1 MGAGFLPVPARAEQ
15 VVVVG
20 VNVANSSLT
29 LGSARAHA
37 GSSLRIGE
45 TLLFGSGQ
53 RVFLDQDSLAFVA
66 VASTT
71 EAYDDR
77 FEGGV
82 APGPPRQSCVAAG

>member
-1 MGAGFLPVPARAEQ
+1 VPSKLGS
-15 VVVVG
+15 VVFVD
-20 VNVANSSLT
+20 SSVT
-29 LGSARAHA
+29 LGSPRPRA

-53 RVFLDQDSLAFVA
+53 RVFLDQDSLALVA

-82 APGPPRQSCVAAG
+82 AAGPPRQS